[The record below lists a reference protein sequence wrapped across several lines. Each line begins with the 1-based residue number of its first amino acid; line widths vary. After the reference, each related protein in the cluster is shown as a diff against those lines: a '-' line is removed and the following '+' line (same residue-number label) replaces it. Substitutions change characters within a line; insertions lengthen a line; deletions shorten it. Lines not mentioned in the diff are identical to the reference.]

1 MKFKIVYTTVAI
13 INLQPGKIISLRSEM
28 PVGVAAPCACFNPLN
43 PGIADGCAI
52 TDWLELSPEDISAIF
67 ERGEKTIDATT
78 GQLCDVIDVARNNNY
93 KELMA
98 ARAAIELAEQEAT
111 NGV

>member
-1 MKFKIVYTTVAI
+1 MKFKIVHTIEEIGAVQI
-13 INLQPGKIISLRSEM
+13 GHISSLRSM
-28 PVGVAAPCACFNPLN
+28 TPVDVAAPCPVYDSDNPCI
-43 PGIADGCAI
+43 PKCCAI
-52 TDWLELSPEDISAIF
+52 TDWLELSPDDITAIF
-67 ERGEKTIDATT
+67 TNGEKTIDATT